1 MAAPA
6 PVLAAMKTVPTYS
19 LYGVNSNEP
28 LLEQLHFESIPARS
42 RVNDWEIKP
51 HRHERFFQI
60 LYVHHGGGEALLD
73 EERLALAERTLVAV
87 PPRCVHGFRFM
98 PDVDGIVITM
108 TDHYLRNLLAGVPD
122 ALPLFARPFHDR
134 VGRIGG
140 TEDSANPGGPL
151 AGDDAVLAGAL
162 GLFRAEIHA
171 VSLWRGAALAALL
184 SLILV
189 GIARRRAAAGA
200 AETAPAGGRTARHF
214 RQFQQLLEAGF
225 RQHQDVAHY
234 AAAVGVTPTQLNR
247 ICQQLAGSS
256 ALRLIHSR
264 LVVEAQRDLLY
275 SDLDIKQIAA
285 TLGYTD
291 AAYFAR
297 FFMRHVGQT
306 PTAFRQQGRARLPAP
321 GA

>member
-1 MAAPA
+1 MAASGACHCP
-6 PVLAAMKTVPTYS
+6 MRTVPTYS

-28 LLEQLHFESIPARS
+28 LLEQLHFESIPERS
-42 RVNDWEIKP
+42 RVNDWEIQP

-73 EERLALAERTLVAV
+73 EERVPLADRTVVAV
-87 PPRCVHGFRFM
+87 PPRCVHGFRFT

-134 VGRIGG
+134 LRAGPASG
-140 TEDSANPGGPL
+140 TTA
-151 AGDDAVLAGAL
+151 DDDNVLAGAL

-184 SLILV
+184 SLMLV
-189 GIARRRAAAGA
+189 GIARRRAAGSA
-200 AETAPAGGRTARHF
+200 AEAAPAEGRTARHF
-214 RQFQQLLEAGF
+214 RQFQQLLEAQF
-225 RQHQDVAHY
+225 RQHQDVGRY
-234 AAAVGVTPTQLNR
+234 AAALGVSPTQLNR
-247 ICQQLAGSS
+247 ICRQQAGSS
-256 ALRLIHSR
+256 ALQLIHSR
-264 LVVEAQRDLLY
+264 LIVEAQRDLLY

-306 PTAFRQQGRARLPAP
+306 PTAFRQHGRARLPAP